1 MILVLSICCFLRERG
16 HWCDA
21 FYFGNVYSVCI
32 GILGV
37 HWCFLTGMYFSLL
50 THGYREKVLSIL
62 SFWKAIWFPSCCGIL
77 LLMLEKVH
85 FNFRFSQ
92 MWPFFFLSV
101 FIQGMRS
108 GNAASTLGHILMLGD
123 ISWWP
128 SRPSPAQHISYIGS
142 IQHMCTLCTACLWTV
157 DMPAIVFVWNEIW
170 YRMIEQM
177 AQSLWRRVSACA
189 VWFRQEGIFKHTK
202 YKGTLCVEP
211 ASQKRVKGVVW
222 AFPWGSAQRGHRLDW
237 GLDLLLQLWGLLKIS
252 SWFFFQSDSW
262 YWVLVTKKAPPCTS
276 KRRCVVLSKAMSSLI
291 SLRTGTQS
299 HLLLSPLATSS
310 RDFRCRLGKFIVLWL
325 LPLLLYL
332 LYLVWGTTVSL
343 NCVVKVD
350 QQQQEEIWK
359 KTCDRK
365 GLGSAPCR
373 KETERP
379 NIYKYIQNSFKAGR
393 DQFSAGSWDVNR
405 DEFRLQQR
413 EETAE

>member
-1 MILVLSICCFLRERG
+1 MCGASIPEKSQGRCVGISLGQCSARAQAGLRFEHAAPAVRSVKNIQLV
-16 HWCDA
+16 
-21 FYFGNVYSVCI
+21 
-32 GILGV
+32 
-37 HWCFLTGMYFSLL
+37 
-50 THGYREKVLSIL
+50 
-62 SFWKAIWFPSCCGIL
+62 
-77 LLMLEKVH
+77 
-85 FNFRFSQ
+85 
-92 MWPFFFLSV
+92 
-101 FIQGMRS
+101 
-108 GNAASTLGHILMLGD
+108 
-123 ISWWP
+123 
-128 SRPSPAQHISYIGS
+128 
-142 IQHMCTLCTACLWTV
+142 
-157 DMPAIVFVWNEIW
+157 
-170 YRMIEQM
+170 
-177 AQSLWRRVSACA
+177 
-189 VWFRQEGIFKHTK
+189 
-202 YKGTLCVEP
+202 
-211 ASQKRVKGVVW
+211 
-222 AFPWGSAQRGHRLDW
+222 
-237 GLDLLLQLWGLLKIS
+237 
-252 SWFFFQSDSW
+252 FFQSDSW

-276 KRRCVVLSKAMSSLI
+276 KRRCVVLSKAKSSLI